1 MCFEPTKE
9 ETARSEAR
17 RAFVRAHDRDLREG
31 PSNDPEPRGNQE
43 PDELEVERSTEKLVA
58 VLGH

>member
-17 RAFVRAHDRDLREG
+17 RAPFAAPDRTLRED
-31 PSNDPEPRGNQE
+31 PSKDPEPRGNQE
-43 PDELEVERSTEKLVA
+43 LDELEVERSTEKLVA